1 MYGITSTNST
11 APPTTST
18 VTLPPTTITVTPTA
32 AATPTIACAFWD
44 KDFVADEFELYN
56 IGGGW
61 VTDGGAKLKK
71 EEKGCGALTF
81 WKWVDATDTTY
92 TYILLSADCLRS

>member
-71 EEKGCGALTF
+71 EEKGRKREGRRHLGVTLYGGPCHRYF
-81 WKWVDATDTTY
+81 FQDSFV
-92 TYILLSADCLRS
+92 